1 MAATKIITK
10 IVATLLLVLVAL
22 AAAPGTEAQSP
33 TASLVGLAPVPV
45 PAGTFDCVNELINMS
60 DCLTFVEAGS
70 KLNEPKKACCPELAG
85 MVETQPVCLCQLL
98 ADPENVIG
106 FKIEMKK
113 ALDLPSLC
121 KLNTPST
128 SLCSAIGIPVGAPTT
143 TPAGKFPSSPGGGN
157 NHDSAAIRSS
167 VTFLKKSFLL
177 GLAIVGFAAL
187 F

>member
-1 MAATKIITK
+1 MAATKSISK
-10 IVATLLLVLVAL
+10 IVATLLVLVAL
-22 AAAPGTEAQSP
+22 AAVPATEAQSP
-33 TASLVGLAPVPV
+33 TASPVGLAPVPV

-70 KLNEPKKACCPELAG
+70 KLREPEKACCPELAG

-98 ADPENVIG
+98 ADPEHVIG
-106 FKIEMKK
+106 IKIEMKK

-128 SLCSAIGIPVGAPTT
+128 SLCSEIGIPVGAPTT
-143 TPAGKFPSSPGGGN
+143 TPAGKFPSSPGGGD

-177 GLAIVGFAAL
+177 GLAIMGFAAL